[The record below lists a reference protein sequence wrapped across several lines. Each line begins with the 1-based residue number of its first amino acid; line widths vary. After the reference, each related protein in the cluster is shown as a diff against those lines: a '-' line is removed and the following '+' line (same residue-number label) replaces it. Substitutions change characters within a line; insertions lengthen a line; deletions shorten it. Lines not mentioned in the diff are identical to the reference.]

1 MGESLASCA
10 RSCRDVVLD
19 AAESVILEQG
29 ITSLTLEAVATRAG
43 VSKGGLLYHYPSKDK
58 LVEALVQRCVESWEE
73 EHTQAIAAMP
83 PGPGR
88 TIKALLA
95 CCMGSPEAWSEA
107 ERRSSVVLMAA
118 LSQNPALIQPL
129 RHSLE
134 SLFEKLKSDGVAT
147 PVAEMVILAMHGLR
161 FEWMFGL
168 QDVTPERIERVRSML
183 AWCVE
188 AATVH
193 GEVEHRDSGSEGSG
207 SAAHALGATSNG
219 SSQVS

>member
-1 MGESLASCA
+1 MTPTVWSVQYGMGETTAACVK
-10 RSCRDVVLD
+10 SCRDLVLD

-29 ITSLTLEAVATRAG
+29 IASLTLEAVAQHAG

-58 LVEALVQRCVESWEE
+58 LVEALVRRCVEQWGE
-73 EHTQAIAAMP
+73 EHRQATAALP

-88 TIKALLA
+88 AIKAMLV

-118 LSQNPALIQPL
+118 LTHNPALIAPL
-129 RHSLE
+129 RE
-134 SLFEKLKSDGVAT
+134 SLAELSATLKDDGVAE
-147 PVAEMVILAMHGLR
+147 PVAEMVLLAMHGLR
-161 FEWMFGL
+161 FEWIFGL

-183 AWCVE
+183 AWCVD

-193 GEVEHRDSGSEGSG
+193 AP
-207 SAAHALGATSNG
+207 SAATPTAAS
-219 SSQVS
+219 

>member
-1 MGESLASCA
+1 MTPTVWSVQSFMGETPGVCVKT
-10 RSCRDVVLD
+10 CRDVVLD

-29 ITSLTLEAVATRAG
+29 IASLTLEAVANHAG

-58 LVEALVQRCVESWEE
+58 LVEALVRRCVESWGE
-73 EHTQAIAAMP
+73 EHRQAIAKLP

-88 TIKALLA
+88 AIKAMLA

-118 LSQNPALIQPL
+118 LTHNPTLIAPL
-129 RHSLE
+129 RDSLAE
-134 SLFEKLKSDGVAT
+134 LSLTLKNDGVAE
-147 PVAEMVILAMHGLR
+147 PVAEMVLLAMHGLR
-161 FEWMFGL
+161 FEWIFGL
-168 QDVTPERIERVRSML
+168 QDVTPERIERVRAML

-193 GEVEHRDSGSEGSG
+193 APITQPV
-207 SAAHALGATSNG
+207 G
-219 SSQVS
+219 SS

>member
-1 MGESLASCA
+1 MGESPVSQVK
-10 RSCRDVVLD
+10 SCRVEVLH
-19 AAESVILEQG
+19 AAELVILEQG
-29 ITSLTLEAVATRAG
+29 IGGLTLEAVAHRAG

-58 LVEALVQRCVESWEE
+58 LVEALVGRCVETWEE
-73 EHTQAIAAMP
+73 EHTQTIAAMP

-118 LSQNPALIQPL
+118 LSHNPALIKPL
-129 RHSLE
+129 RESLE
-134 SLFEKLKSDGVAT
+134 GLCAKLKDDGVAE

-161 FEWMFGL
+161 FEWIFGL

-188 AATVH
+188 AGVVH
-193 GEVEHRDSGSEGSG
+193 G
-207 SAAHALGATSNG
+207 SAASNLGHQASERQESG
-219 SSQVS
+219 G

>member
-1 MGESLASCA
+1 MTPTVWSVQLYMGETPAPCVK
-10 RSCRDVVLD
+10 SCRDVVLD

-29 ITSLTLEAVATRAG
+29 IAALTLEAVANRAG

-58 LVEALVQRCVESWEE
+58 LVEALVRRCVESWDE
-73 EHTQAIAAMP
+73 EHRQAIAELP

-88 TIKALLA
+88 AIKALLA

-118 LSQNPALIQPL
+118 LAHNPTLIAPL
-129 RHSLE
+129 RE
-134 SLFEKLKSDGVAT
+134 SLAALFETLRHDGVAE
-147 PVAEMVILAMHGLR
+147 PVAEMVLLAMHGLR
-161 FEWMFGL
+161 FEWIFGL

-193 GEVEHRDSGSEGSG
+193 APVTA
-207 SAAHALGATSNG
+207 SAESA
-219 SSQVS
+219 VK

>member
-1 MGESLASCA
+1 
-10 RSCRDVVLD
+10 VVLD
-19 AAESVILEQG
+19 AAEAVILEEG
-29 ITSLTLEAVATRAG
+29 IAALTLEAVAKRAG

-58 LVEALVQRCVESWEE
+58 LVEALVGRCVESWEE
-73 EHTQAIAAMP
+73 EHVQAIAALP

-118 LSQNPALIQPL
+118 LSHNPALIKPL
-129 RHSLE
+129 RQTLE
-134 SLFEKLKSDGVAT
+134 SLFSKFKDDGVAEPIT
-147 PVAEMVILAMHGLR
+147 EMVILAMHGLR

-188 AATVH
+188 AGVLH
-193 GEVEHRDSGSEGSG
+193 GG
-207 SAAHALGATSNG
+207 GATAANG
-219 SSQVS
+219 QIHK